1 VIDGTGGSGKV
12 ADVGIEKDKI
22 TVVEKIDENVK
33 ASKIIDAKGK
43 IVCPGFIDI
52 LDHSD
57 NFWTLFSI
65 PRLDSKVTQGTTTI
79 IGGNCGSSL
88 APIIKEDSV
97 ASIRKWVDIGNVNI
111 NWIRKH

>member
-1 VIDGTGGSGKV
+1 MLDILIKNGTVIDGTATKGKI

-22 TVVEKIDENVK
+22 TVIEKLGENTK
-33 ASKIIDAKGK
+33 AGKIIDAKGMV
-43 IVCPGFIDI
+43 VCPGFIDI

-65 PRLDSKVTQGTTTI
+65 PRLDSKITQGVTTI

-88 APIIKEDSV
+88 APVLIL
-97 ASIRKWVDIGNVNI
+97 A
-111 NWIRKH
+111 H